1 MKYIVTAFTLSLL
14 MFSCQRETTYTS
26 LNTNDFKDVIENLEV
41 QLLDVRTID
50 EFNSG
55 HISDAEFIDFPDS
68 LFIEKADS
76 MFNKKQTI
84 AVYCR
89 TGRRSK
95 KAADLLIKHGFKVIE
110 LDSGITNWIEKDFPI
125 VEQK

>member
-14 MFSCQRETTYTS
+14 MFSCQRETTYTT

-55 HISDAEFIDFPDS
+55 HISDAEFIDLSDS